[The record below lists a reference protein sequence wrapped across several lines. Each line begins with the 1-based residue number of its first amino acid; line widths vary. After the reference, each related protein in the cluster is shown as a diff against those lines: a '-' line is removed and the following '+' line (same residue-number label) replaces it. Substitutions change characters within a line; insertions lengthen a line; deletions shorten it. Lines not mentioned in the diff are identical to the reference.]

1 MSCEITI
8 AEAFEKWADDLT
20 SYATV
25 LVGPEEAA
33 DAVHQAFLDVMAS
46 HRWDSVREPRGYLF
60 RATLNAARAQ
70 RRAQSRRTAR
80 EWRARPLTLEHHELL
95 SDPAVL
101 RAVVTLSLQQR
112 AVIYL
117 TYWEDLTV
125 SSVAAVLDVSEGT
138 VRRQLNRAR
147 TKLRKV
153 LSR

>member
-1 MSCEITI
+1 MCNEITI
-8 AEAFEKWADDLT
+8 ADAFEKWADDLI

-25 LVGPEEAA
+25 LVGPEDAA
-33 DAVHQAFLDVMAS
+33 DAVHQAFLDVLAS
-46 HRWDSVREPRGYLF
+46 ERWGTVREPRGYLF

-70 RRAQSRRTAR
+70 RRSQSRRTAR
-80 EWRARPLTLEHHELL
+80 EWRVRPGSLVHHELL

-101 RAVVTLSLQQR
+101 DAVNGLSLQQR

-117 TYWEDLTV
+117 TYWDDLTV
-125 SSVAAVLDVSEGT
+125 SDVAATLDVSDGT

-153 LSR
+153 LR